1 VALPVHLSARTV
13 AKEESRMPKQRP
25 RPRSRRTFYALAGAT
40 ALAMVV
46 TLGLALRAET
56 PPGIRGDVAA
66 RGSAPAA
73 VAQWVRRETRP
84 TLDPARFTG
93 MASTAYQVA
102 REMPDVLDQLQCYC
116 ACRYEYGHVSL
127 LSCYADSHGST

>member
-1 VALPVHLSARTV
+1 
-13 AKEESRMPKQRP
+13 MPKQPAHR
-25 RPRSRRTFYALAGAT
+25 RSRSTFYALTGVT

-46 TLGLALRAET
+46 ALGLALRAET
-56 PPGIRGDVAA
+56 PPGIRGDVAG
-66 RGSAPAA
+66 RGSASAA
-73 VAQWVRRETRP
+73 VTQRVRRETRP

-127 LSCYADSHGST
+127 LSCYTDGHGST

>member
-1 VALPVHLSARTV
+1 
-13 AKEESRMPKQRP
+13 MPTQRP
-25 RPRSRRTFYALAGAT
+25 RRRSRNTLYALAGVT
-40 ALAMVV
+40 ALAVIV
-46 TLGLALRAET
+46 ALGLALRAET

-66 RGSAPAA
+66 RGSTPAA
-73 VAQWVRRETRP
+73 LTQRVRRETRP

-93 MASTAYQVA
+93 MASTAYQVT